1 MIYEAEWVL
10 PIVDPPLYLGAVRV
24 DQGEISAVGP
34 ADELRSRYP
43 DDAVTNF
50 HHAILL
56 PGFVNSHVHVEYSA
70 FRGLFDDCDFGDWMM
85 RFLVAK
91 RKLDSA
97 DYAASALLG
106 AAECV
111 ESGITCI
118 GDTVFDGE
126 ATVNAVNALGLR
138 AYAFVEAF
146 GMNDTKIDHTLA
158 FVAKRIQAL
167 RDLAGP
173 LVTVGLSPH
182 STYTVSGPLFRALT
196 AYALREGLKVAT
208 HVAESHEEVTFVRN
222 GGGVLAHDFREL
234 VGWDELMWM
243 PTGTTPVKY
252 LEQWDALDA
261 DLIAIHCVQVAHSDI
276 EVLKK
281 YDVAIAH
288 CPKSN
293 AKLGCGIAP
302 VSDFLSAGLRVGLGT
317 DSLASNNILDMFDE
331 MRMAIYLH
339 RASKSS
345 AICITAD
352 QVLRMATLGGR
363 AGARA
368 RRFGGQPRAG
378 EAGRSDRSRHGVQS
392 LLAHRRTGVGPGV
405 RGQPG
410 RRVLHHGRR
419 PGDLRQ
425 EGVRHRG
432 CVSDRARRR
441 GRAQT
446 STRVVRASWPPLGA
460 ECGRP
465 RPDRA

>member
-10 PIVDPPLYLGAVRV
+10 PIVDPPLHEGAVRI

-34 ADELRSRYP
+34 ADELRSQYP
-43 DDAVTNF
+43 DDSVTNF

-106 AAECV
+106 AVECV
-111 ESGITCI
+111 GSGITCI

-126 ATVNAVNALGLR
+126 ATMNAVNALGLR

-158 FVAKRIQAL
+158 FVAKRIEAL
-167 RDLAGP
+167 RNLAGP

-182 STYTVSGPLFRALT
+182 SPYTVSGPLFRALT
-196 AYALREGLKVAT
+196 AYALQEGLKVAT

-222 GGGVLAHDFREL
+222 GAGVLAHDFREL
-234 VGWDELMWM
+234 VGWDDLMWM

-261 DLIAIHCVQVAHSDI
+261 DLIAIHCVQVAHSDV

-331 MRMAIYLH
+331 MRTAIYLH

-345 AICITAD
+345 AICITAE
-352 QVLRMATLGGR
+352 QVLRMATLGGAQVLGLADSVGSLEPGKR
-363 AGARA
+363 ADLIAVDMEHSHFSPIDEPVSALVYGAN
-368 RRFGGQPRAG
+368 
-378 EAGRSDRSRHGVQS
+378 
-392 LLAHRRTGVGPGV
+392 
-405 RGQPG
+405 
-410 RRVLHHGRR
+410 
-419 PGDLRQ
+419 Q
-425 EGVRHRG
+425 EDVFFTMIDG
-432 CVSDRARRR
+432 
-441 GRAQT
+441 
-446 STRVVRASWPPLGA
+446 RVVYDKKVFVTADASQIARDADAVRRHLRG
-460 ECGRP
+460 
-465 RPDRA
+465 

>member
-10 PIVDPPLYLGAVRV
+10 PIVDPPLYQGAVRI

-34 ADELRSRYP
+34 ADEIQSRYP
-43 DDAVTNF
+43 DDRITNF

-56 PGFVNSHVHVEYSA
+56 PGFVNAHVHLEYSA

-106 AAECV
+106 AMECV
-111 ESGITCI
+111 GSGITCI

-126 ATVNAVNALGLR
+126 ATVNAIDALGLR
-138 AYAFVEAF
+138 GYAFVEAF
-146 GMNDTKIDHTLA
+146 GMNDAKIGHTLA
-158 FVAKRIQAL
+158 FVADRIETL
-167 RDLAGP
+167 RNVVGP

-182 STYTVSGPLFRALT
+182 APYTVSGPLFRALT

-208 HVAESHEEVTFVRN
+208 HVAESHAEVIFVRN
-222 GGGVLAHDFREL
+222 GAGVLAHDFREL
-234 VGWDELMWM
+234 VGWDDLMWM

-261 DLIAIHCVQVAHSDI
+261 DLVAIHCVQVAHSDV

-331 MRMAIYLH
+331 MRTAIYLH
-339 RASKSS
+339 RASQTS
-345 AICITAD
+345 AVCITAE
-352 QVLRMATLGGR
+352 QVLRMATLGGAQVLGLADSVGSLEPGKR
-363 AGARA
+363 ADLIAVDMEHSHFSPIDEPVSALVYGAN
-368 RRFGGQPRAG
+368 
-378 EAGRSDRSRHGVQS
+378 
-392 LLAHRRTGVGPGV
+392 
-405 RGQPG
+405 
-410 RRVLHHGRR
+410 
-419 PGDLRQ
+419 Q
-425 EGVRHRG
+425 EDVFFTMIDG
-432 CVSDRARRR
+432 
-441 GRAQT
+441 
-446 STRVVRASWPPLGA
+446 RVVYDKKVFVTADASQIARDADAVRRHLRG
-460 ECGRP
+460 
-465 RPDRA
+465 